1 MESYIFLSLDL
12 SKDRFYLDTKHFAI
26 ACFPFSERKEQ
37 VISVG
42 KIGTKP
48 MTYLLTLP
56 FLVFFYFF
64 FKKNCTI
71 NDRTRLRFFKSER
84 QNKTMT
90 TTTKYSHFWTSYIQ
104 VSNLCD
110 LKKRD
115 LESPEKMEFLMER
128 LTDS

>member
-12 SKDRFYLDTKHFAI
+12 PKDRFYLYTKHFAI
-26 ACFPFSERKEQ
+26 VCFPFSGRKEQ

-48 MTYLLTLP
+48 TTYLLTLP

-64 FKKNCTI
+64 LKKKKDFCTV
-71 NDRTRLRFFKSER
+71 NDRTRLRFFKSEK
-84 QNKTMT
+84 QIKTMT
-90 TTTKYSHFWTSYIQ
+90 ITTKYSHFWTSYIQ

-110 LKKRD
+110 FKKRD
-115 LESPEKMEFLMER
+115 LESPEKM
-128 LTDS
+128 